1 MTTKKEYQQIGTRS
15 DPWTDRWTETDRQ
28 MESTRTDI
36 GKQVFLIALK
46 KVASNPLEY
55 SPWNTVH
62 GIPTRFTNHQDST
75 STSTTTSKTITTT
88 ITAATTTTTTTITLA
103 DTNKSSNYCRE
114 KSSCW

>member
-1 MTTKKEYQQIGTRS
+1 MTTKKEYQQIGTRT
-15 DPWTDRWTETDRQ
+15 DPRTDRWTETDRQ

-36 GKQVFLIALK
+36 GKQVFLIAVK

-88 ITAATTTTTTTITLA
+88 ITATTTTTTTTIALV
-103 DTNKSSNYCRE
+103 DINKSSYYCGE

>member
-1 MTTKKEYQQIGTRS
+1 MTTKKEYQQIGTRT
-15 DPWTDRWTETDRQ
+15 DPRTDRWTETDKQ

-36 GKQVFLIALK
+36 GKQAFLIALK

-62 GIPTRFTNHQDST
+62 GIPTRFMNHQDST
-75 STSTTTSKTITTT
+75 STSTTSKTITTT
-88 ITAATTTTTTTITLA
+88 ITAPTTTTTITL
-103 DTNKSSNYCRE
+103 DDINKSSYCRGE